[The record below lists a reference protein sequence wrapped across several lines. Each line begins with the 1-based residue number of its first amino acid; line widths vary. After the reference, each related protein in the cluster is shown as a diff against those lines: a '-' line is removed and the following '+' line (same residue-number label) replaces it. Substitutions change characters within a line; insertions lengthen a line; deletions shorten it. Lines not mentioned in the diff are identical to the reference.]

1 MLPSRFLDLRT
12 ARLCLRQ
19 FQREDAPEVQRL
31 ADDPDVAEG
40 TLLPHP
46 YHPGIAE
53 AWITRQAAAFAAGR
67 EVNFAIERDADGALL
82 GAAGLEVDAPN
93 ARAKLG
99 FWIGRAHWGNGYCT
113 EAAGA
118 IVAYGFQWL
127 GLQRI
132 CTPRFRWNAAS
143 ARVLEKLGFW
153 REGCRRDYVPARGRT
168 EIVETHG
175 LLRWE
180 WEAQRAPQGIDP
192 AVLALAESEFGR
204 AA

>member
-1 MLPSRFLDLRT
+1 MVLSRFLDLRT
-12 ARLCLRQ
+12 ARLCLRE
-19 FQREDAPEVQRL
+19 FRREDAPEVQRL
-31 ADDPDVAEG
+31 ADDPGVAEG

-46 YHPGIAE
+46 YHPGLAE
-53 AWITRQAAAFAAGR
+53 AWITRQTAAFAAGR
-67 EVNFAIERDADGALL
+67 EVNFAIERDADRTLL
-82 GAAGLEVDAPN
+82 GAAGLEIDAAN

-99 FWIGRAHWGNGYCT
+99 FWLGRAHWGQGYCT

-132 CTPRFRWNAAS
+132 CAPRFRWNDAS

-153 REGCRRDYVPARGRT
+153 REGCRRDYVPARGRV

-180 WEAQRAPQGIDP
+180 WETQRAQQESDP
-192 AVLALAESEFGR
+192 AVPAESEFGR

>member
-1 MLPSRFLDLRT
+1 MFPSRFLDLRT

-31 ADDPDVAEG
+31 ADDPAVAEG

-46 YHPGIAE
+46 YHPGIAD

-67 EVNFAIERDADGALL
+67 EVNFAIERDADRVLL

>member
-1 MLPSRFLDLRT
+1 MITPRFLDLRT
-12 ARLCLRQ
+12 ARLCLRE
-19 FQREDAPEVQRL
+19 FRREDAPAVQRL
-31 ADDPDVAEG
+31 ADDPGVAEG

-46 YHPGIAE
+46 YRPGIAE
-53 AWITRQAAAFAAGR
+53 AWIARQAAAFAAGR
-67 EVNFAIERDADGALL
+67 EVNFAIERGTDAALL
-82 GAAGLEVDAPN
+82 GAAGLEIDAAN

-99 FWIGRAHWGNGYCT
+99 FWIGRPHWGQGYCT

-118 IVAYGFQWL
+118 IVAYGFQSL

-153 REGCRRDYVPARGRT
+153 REGCRRDYVPARGRI

-180 WEAQRAPQGIDP
+180 WETQREQHGIDP
-192 AVLALAESEFGR
+192 AARSLAESEFGR

>member
-1 MLPSRFLDLRT
+1 MFPSRFLDLRT

-19 FQREDAPEVQRL
+19 FQREDASEVQRL

-99 FWIGRAHWGNGYCT
+99 FWIGRGHWGNGYCT